1 LNGEFTIEYVELPNG
16 RVPAREYVDSLD
28 DKAAARIDA
37 FIDRLRISG
46 NRMQGKFVKK
56 LTGDIFEL
64 RVKQFD
70 RIFWVLFFYQP
81 GMLIVITSGF
91 QKKTQDTPPGEIT
104 RAEQL
109 KKLWMKYRNR
119 YTGSQKEREAILKG
133 VGPMRQT
140 VKRDKHSEVV
150 EERARKS
157 ATYRKTFGRTLHQID
172 LALLVREMREDAG
185 LTQAELA
192 KKVGT
197 TQSVIAR
204 LEDAEYTGHSLTML
218 ERIAAVCGI
227 ALKLH
232 AEKKPNF
239 DREVALV

>member
-1 LNGEFTIEYVELPNG
+1 MKPTI
-16 RVPAREYVDSLD
+16 
-28 DKAAARIDA
+28 
-37 FIDRLRISG
+37 
-46 NRMQGKFVKK
+46 
-56 LTGDIFEL
+56 
-64 RVKQFD
+64 
-70 RIFWVLFFYQP
+70 
-81 GMLIVITSGF
+81 
-91 QKKTQDTPPGEIT
+91 
-104 RAEQL
+104 
-109 KKLWMKYRNR
+109 
-119 YTGSQKEREAILKG
+119 
-133 VGPMRQT
+133 
-140 VKRDKHSEVV
+140 KRDRHSGIV
-150 EERARKS
+150 EQRARKS

-204 LEDAEYTGHSLTML
+204 LEDAEYTGHSFTML
-218 ERIAAVCGI
+218 ERIATVCGI